1 MSLRLAPY
9 VWGVVL
15 VELSPLPGKE
25 VLEVVV
31 AVLAGKTTLQL
42 SQALHIPSSLG

>member
-15 VELSPLPGKE
+15 VELTPLLAM
-25 VLEVVV
+25 VALEVVV
-31 AVLAGKTTLQL
+31 AVLVIKTTLQL
-42 SQALHIPSSLG
+42 SQALHIQLLLG